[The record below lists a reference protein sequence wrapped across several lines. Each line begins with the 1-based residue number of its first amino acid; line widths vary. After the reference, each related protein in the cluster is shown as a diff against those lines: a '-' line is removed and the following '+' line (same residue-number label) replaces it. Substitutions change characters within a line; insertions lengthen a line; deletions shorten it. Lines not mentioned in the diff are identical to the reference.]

1 MRYLTNR
8 KEPCIIFLLPY
19 GAAMVSTGIPT
30 HDKRGELG
38 KLDNCPTLKINDNDT
53 VAVAA

>member
-1 MRYLTNR
+1 MIDTSPSN
-8 KEPCIIFLLPY
+8 

-30 HDKRGELG
+30 HDKRGEPG
-38 KLDNCPTLKINDNDT
+38 KLDNCPTLKINDNNT